1 MSVTETRLP
10 EWRNAFRIINSAYP
24 PIAVFEDAL
33 DPEDLE
39 LAFAI
44 EAMTNDRLL
53 EEAGQL
59 NRVPLHDRIAG
70 PGSSPIMAAFTHIGR
85 PSRFTDGT
93 YGVYYCANSLDAAI
107 AETRYH
113 MAEFLAATRE
123 ATVEITMRT
132 YINTITQALHDVR
145 EGYSELHDP
154 DPISYPLG
162 QAFASRLRAKGS
174 WGILYHSV
182 RQPGHEC
189 AAVLRPPALSIPV
202 QGPHL
207 RYVWDGKAQAVTHIL
222 EVTEHRQFLPPE
234 ENSP

>member
-1 MSVTETRLP
+1 MSVAETRIP
-10 EWRNAFRIINSAYP
+10 NWRNAYRIVNSAYP
-24 PIAVFEDAL
+24 PVAVFEDTL

-59 NRVPLHDRIAG
+59 NRVPLDDRISG
-70 PGSSPIMAAFTHIGR
+70 PGSSPIMSAFTHIGR
-85 PSRFTDGT
+85 ASRFTDGT
-93 YGVYYCANSLDAAI
+93 YGVYYCASNLDAAI

-132 YINTITQALHDVR
+132 YINTITKALHDVR
-145 EGYSELHDP
+145 EGHAELHDP
-154 DPISYPLG
+154 DPATYPRG
-162 QAFASRLRAKGS
+162 QALASRLRAEGA

-182 RQPGHEC
+182 RQPGQEC
-189 AAVLRPPALSIPV
+189 AAVFRPPALSIPI

-207 RYVWDGKAQAVTHIL
+207 RYLWDGKAQAITHVL
-222 EVTEHRQFLPPE
+222 EIAKHQDG
-234 ENSP
+234 SG

>member
-1 MSVTETRLP
+1 MSGVETCLP
-10 EWRNAFRIINSAYP
+10 AWRNAYRIINSAYP
-24 PIAVFEDAL
+24 PIAVFEDTL

-59 NRVPLHDRIAG
+59 NRVPPHDRVAG
-70 PGSSPIMAAFTHIGR
+70 SGSSPIMAAFTHIGR
-85 PSRFTDGT
+85 PSRFTDGS
-93 YGVYYCANSLDAAI
+93 YGVYFCASTLDAAI

-123 ATVEITMRT
+123 ASVEITMRS
-132 YINTITQALHDVR
+132 YINTVTRALHDVR
-145 EGYSELHDP
+145 VGYPELHDP
-154 DPISYPLG
+154 DSATYPRG
-162 QAFASRLRAKGS
+162 QAFASRLRAEGA
-174 WGILYHSV
+174 WGILYNSV

-189 AAVLRPPALSIPV
+189 AAVFRPPALSIPV

-207 RYVWDGKAQAVTHIL
+207 RYVWDGRAQAVTHVL
-222 EVTEHRQFLPPE
+222 EVAEHRWDDHGP
-234 ENSP
+234 

>member
-1 MSVTETRLP
+1 MIATRLP
-10 EWRNAFRIINSAYP
+10 EWRNAFRIVNSAYP
-24 PIAVFEDAL
+24 PIAVFEDTL

-53 EEAGQL
+53 EEAGRL
-59 NRVPLHDRIAG
+59 NRVPPHDRISG
-70 PGSSPIMAAFTHIGR
+70 PGSTSIMAAFTHIGR

-93 YGVYYCANSLDAAI
+93 YGVYYCASTLDAAI
-107 AETRYH
+107 AETRHH

-132 YINTITQALHDVR
+132 YINTVTQALHDVR
-145 EGYSELHDP
+145 AGHPELHDP
-154 DPISYPLG
+154 DPATYAQG
-162 QAFASRLRAKGS
+162 QAFASRIRAEGA
-174 WGILYHSV
+174 WGILYRSV

-189 AAVLRPPALSIPV
+189 AAVLRPAALSIPV

-207 RYVWDGKAQAVTHIL
+207 RYVWDGKSQAVTHVL
-222 EVTEHRQFLPPE
+222 EVTEHRWDDPVT
-234 ENSP
+234 